1 MEKRI
6 ERVFCIL
13 AILFLLFGSAGLVS
27 AESVEELYGA
37 HELFEQIIST
47 PLKPAAMVASY
58 ELTPET
64 LMPGDVC
71 LLTITLENVRH
82 KTPTLMETGRL
93 VGARV
98 DSRED
103 VYIRD
108 AGLSLPGFD
117 VHTDY
122 ISVMNCVI
130 GVGQK
135 VDLPFKIKVRT
146 AKEGV
151 HMIKFYAYTENMEG
165 KQAKNLRYYVP
176 VVVSSSSLTIT
187 PVDASEE
194 RIKLEVTNDGMS
206 KIDGVAVVASNIN
219 GIELQK
225 EKVLIGKM
233 GPWESA
239 VVEFN
244 IHSVATEE
252 QEKSADFRVVYYNW
266 VNKHES
272 KPICVKIPY
281 HLIGN
286 GDDNERQPLTA
297 TQKYMT
303 TLEEKVKDTVEALII
318 EEVKEKVGNLSPEQK
333 EGLIEKVIGEVENLS
348 PEQKTEIKEKVKDA
362 AEAKIPGFGLITTIF
377 MLVVVVYLKRKRAKG
392 I

>member
-27 AESVEELYGA
+27 AESVEELYVA
-37 HELFEQIIST
+37 HELFEQIISS

-71 LLTITLENVRH
+71 LLTITLENVRP
-82 KTPTLMETGRL
+82 KTPTLMETAPL
-93 VGARV
+93 VGASV

-103 VYIRD
+103 VYVRD

-165 KQAKNLRYYVP
+165 KHAKNLRYYVP

-187 PVDASEE
+187 QVDASEE
-194 RIKLEVTNDGMS
+194 RIKY
-206 KIDGVAVVASNIN
+206 
-219 GIELQK
+219 
-225 EKVLIGKM
+225 
-233 GPWESA
+233 P
-239 VVEFN
+239 
-244 IHSVATEE
+244 
-252 QEKSADFRVVYYNW
+252 
-266 VNKHES
+266 
-272 KPICVKIPY
+272 
-281 HLIGN
+281 
-286 GDDNERQPLTA
+286 
-297 TQKYMT
+297 
-303 TLEEKVKDTVEALII
+303 
-318 EEVKEKVGNLSPEQK
+318 
-333 EGLIEKVIGEVENLS
+333 
-348 PEQKTEIKEKVKDA
+348 
-362 AEAKIPGFGLITTIF
+362 
-377 MLVVVVYLKRKRAKG
+377 
-392 I
+392 

>member
-1 MEKRI
+1 MKMEKRI
-6 ERVFCIL
+6 ERVIGIL

-27 AESVEELYGA
+27 AESVEELCGA
-37 HELFEQIIST
+37 HELFEQIMST

-64 LMPGDVC
+64 LMPGDDC

-82 KTPTLMETGRL
+82 KAPTIMETGRL
-93 VGARV
+93 VGAMM

-117 VHTDY
+117 AHTGY
-122 ISVMNCVI
+122 SSAMNCVI

-151 HMIKFYAYTENMEG
+151 HMIKFYAYTENMEC
-165 KQAKNLRYYVP
+165 KQGKNLRYYVP

-303 TLEEKVKDTVEALII
+303 ALEEKVKDTVEAMII
-318 EEVKEKVGNLSPEQK
+318 EEVKEKVG
-333 EGLIEKVIGEVENLS
+333 NLS

>member
-27 AESVEELYGA
+27 AESVEELYVV
-37 HELFEQIIST
+37 HKLLEQIRST
-47 PLKPAAMVASY
+47 HLKPAVMVASY

-64 LMPGDVC
+64 LMPGDEC
-71 LLTITLENVRH
+71 LLTITLENVRP
-82 KTPTLMETGRL
+82 KTPTIMETAPL

-98 DSRED
+98 DSRVD
-103 VYIRD
+103 VYVRD

-117 VHTDY
+117 VHTGY
-122 ISVMNCVI
+122 ISAMNCVI

-165 KQAKNLRYYVP
+165 KQGKNLRYYIP

-206 KIDGVAVVASNIN
+206 EIDGVAVVASNIN

-252 QEKSADFRVVYYNW
+252 PEKRADFRVVYYNW

-297 TQKYMT
+297 TQNYMT
-303 TLEEKVKDTVEALII
+303 TLEEKVKDTVEAMII
-318 EEVKEKVGNLSPEQK
+318 GEVKEKVGNLSPEQK
-333 EGLIEKVIGEVENLS
+333 EEIIEKVIGEVENLS

-392 I
+392 L